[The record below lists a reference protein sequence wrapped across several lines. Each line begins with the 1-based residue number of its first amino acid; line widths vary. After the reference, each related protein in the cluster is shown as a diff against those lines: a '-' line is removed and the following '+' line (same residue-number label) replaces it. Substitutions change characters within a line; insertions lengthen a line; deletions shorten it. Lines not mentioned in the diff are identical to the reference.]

1 MQGMY
6 KIILYFYAKKKKLH
20 FLSKKIMILYK
31 KLLMTR
37 IPKNLYNFILA
48 SINPWIFADAYRFSY
63 KFCL

>member
-1 MQGMY
+1 MQ
-6 KIILYFYAKKKKLH
+6 KKKIYIFKV
-20 FLSKKIMILYK
+20 KKIMILYK